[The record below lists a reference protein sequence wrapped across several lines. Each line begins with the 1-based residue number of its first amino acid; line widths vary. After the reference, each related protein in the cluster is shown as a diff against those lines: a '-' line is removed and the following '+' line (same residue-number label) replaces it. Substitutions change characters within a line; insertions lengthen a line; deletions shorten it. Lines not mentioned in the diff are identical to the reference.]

1 MIYKNYRLKFNVYE
15 KSLMLG
21 FLISVLCS
29 IVNFSAKCN
38 VISDKVLRLH
48 VIANS
53 DSAEDQN
60 LKLKVRDSIIKFF
73 ENQNFKSR
81 EETKK
86 FASDNL
92 DKIRI
97 ISQNEILKNGFKY
110 NVEAKVCKASFNT
123 RVYDEI
129 ALPAGEYDS
138 LKIIIGDGKGK
149 NWWCVIFPPMCIP
162 AAEKCNVDRKSY
174 NENFSKEDK
183 NVIENKDSYK
193 IKFKVVELFE
203 SAREACSKFTR
214 KCILLS
220 KKIVYNSFDI
230 RNFQLRKR
238 GK

>member
-1 MIYKNYRLKFNVYE
+1 MIYEKYRLKFNVYE

-21 FLISVLCS
+21 LLISVLCS

-38 VISDKVLRLH
+38 IISDKVLRLH

-53 DSAEDQN
+53 DSTEDQN

-73 ENQNFKSR
+73 ANQNFKSR

-97 ISQNEILKNGFKY
+97 ISQNEILKNGFEY

-129 ALPAGEYDS
+129 SLPAGEYDS

-174 NENFSKEDK
+174 NENFSREDK

-203 SAREACSKFTR
+203 SARESFSKFTR
-214 KCILLS
+214 KCVLFS
-220 KKIVYNSFDI
+220 KKIVYNSLGI
-230 RNFQLRKR
+230 KNFQLIKRRK
-238 GK
+238 